1 MADDPFSASPT
12 ATKKRI
18 TPTRAEKTTNVL
30 PRRNNRLNNREQNE
44 AAASITSET
53 DEAAAPITS
62 ETADERNKREKREKR
77 NKGDRERYLSKK
89 KTKSTNGAAANSNER
104 LPLQHTMQSSSS
116 SSSGRFDRNA
126 ATAAGAEDD
135 ECSEAEPPPMRAR
148 TLRSPDANAMA
159 VDAAANSSE
168 RLPLEPTMQSSSS
181 SSSGQFD
188 RNAPTAAG
196 AEDDECFEAEP
207 PPMRA
212 RTLRSPDA
220 NAMAVD
226 ARRLQRESA
235 PASPQPNSGR
245 SSEALASGVLFY
257 HLTIFYH
264 STTLNTS
271 TVSFRNKCCLGG
283 TIDSK
288 WTPLQP
294 LIGSLD
300 TLLQTKDGI
309 QHMSS
314 RTTSYN
320 NILSVGDLL
329 PVLLYSTILSVLYT

>member
-77 NKGDRERYLSKK
+77 NKGDRERYLSNK
-89 KTKSTNGAAANSNER
+89 KTKATN
-104 LPLQHTMQSSSS
+104 
-116 SSSGRFDRNA
+116 
-126 ATAAGAEDD
+126 
-135 ECSEAEPPPMRAR
+135 
-148 TLRSPDANAMA
+148 
-159 VDAAANSSE
+159 VAAANSSE